1 MMVVAERDCLHET
14 RKQFGIFED
23 MVGDNLRQARLAQ
36 HLSLATVAGEAH
48 ISAAT
53 LSRIETNK
61 QPLELRMFMT
71 LAGVLKVSARELLG
85 SDEEEEPVAGGSDP
99 LVTRIAGL
107 ETAARA
113 ELWRSLAAERRTHL
127 GNGRSRSMA
136 HQLDELLA
144 QVEFLREEIEAVRAR
159 LRKRK

>member
-1 MMVVAERDCLHET
+1 
-14 RKQFGIFED
+14 

-85 SDEEEEPVAGGSDP
+85 SEDEEAAAQGSDP

-113 ELWRSLAAERRTHL
+113 ELWRGLAAERRTHL
-127 GNGRSRSMA
+127 GNGRTRNMA
-136 HQLDELLA
+136 NQLDELLA
-144 QVEFLREEIEAVRAR
+144 QVEFLREEIEAVRSR

>member
-1 MMVVAERDCLHET
+1 
-14 RKQFGIFED
+14 

-71 LAGVLKVSARELLG
+71 LATVLKVSARELLG
-85 SDEEEEPVAGGSDP
+85 SEGDEAALGSDP

-107 ETAARA
+107 ETVARA
-113 ELWRSLAAERRTHL
+113 ELWRGLAAERRTHL
-127 GNGRSRSMA
+127 GNGRARNMA
-136 HQLDELLA
+136 NQLDELLA
-144 QVEFLREEIEAVRAR
+144 QVEFLREEIEAVGAR

>member
-1 MMVVAERDCLHET
+1 
-14 RKQFGIFED
+14 

-85 SDEEEEPVAGGSDP
+85 SEGEAAAQGSDP

-107 ETAARA
+107 ETSART
-113 ELWRSLAAERRTHL
+113 ELWRGLAAERRSHT
-127 GNGRSRSMA
+127 GNNRSRNMSN
-136 HQLDELLA
+136 QLDELLA
-144 QVEFLREEIEAVRAR
+144 QVEFLREEIESVRSR

>member
-1 MMVVAERDCLHET
+1 
-14 RKQFGIFED
+14 

-85 SDEEEEPVAGGSDP
+85 SEGEGGGRGNDP
-99 LVTRIAGL
+99 LVTRIASL

-113 ELWRSLAAERRTHL
+113 ELWRGLAAERRTHVA
-127 GNGRSRSMA
+127 NGRARNMA
-136 HQLDELLA
+136 NQLDELLA
-144 QVEFLREEIEAVRAR
+144 QVEFLREEIEAVRSR